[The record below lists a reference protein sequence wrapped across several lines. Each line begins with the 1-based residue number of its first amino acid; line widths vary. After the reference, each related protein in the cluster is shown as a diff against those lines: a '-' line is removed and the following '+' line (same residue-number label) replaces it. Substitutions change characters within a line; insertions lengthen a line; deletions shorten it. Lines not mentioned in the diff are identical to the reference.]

1 MLIRRVTFFSGCF
14 AFVVVALGAWTRLA
28 DAGLGCPDWPGCYGF
43 VTLPINPDDIELA
56 NSRFPDSPYELAKAI
71 PEVVHR
77 YFAATLGF
85 FILSIATALN
95 LDRSYKPNIKFLSI
109 VLLIW
114 VLIQG
119 AFGYLTVSLKLWPQ
133 IVSLHLLF
141 GFITTAL
148 LWLLYFKLVD
158 EDLGFINRWRFSKN
172 LKSLISF
179 ASVLVLIQIFLGAWT
194 STNYAAFSCTDFP
207 LCQGKIFP
215 DMNFLGGFNLFQDI
229 GPNYLGGQMDLE
241 SRTAI
246 HFSHRIGA
254 LIVSIFLSFLAWKF
268 YKDNFKRISLI
279 LMGLLLLQILLGV
292 SNIIFQLPLL
302 IAVAHNLG
310 GLSLMTYLMVLR
322 LRYQDDN

>member
-322 LRYQDDN
+322 FRYQDDN

>member
-1 MLIRRVTFFSGCF
+1 M
-14 AFVVVALGAWTRLA
+14 
-28 DAGLGCPDWPGCYGF
+28 
-43 VTLPINPDDIELA
+43 
-56 NSRFPDSPYELAKAI
+56 
-71 PEVVHR
+71 
-77 YFAATLGF
+77 
-85 FILSIATALN
+85 
-95 LDRSYKPNIKFLSI
+95 
-109 VLLIW
+109 
-114 VLIQG
+114 
-119 AFGYLTVSLKLWPQ
+119 TVSLKLWPQ

-158 EDLGFINRWRFSKN
+158 EEVGFTNRWRFTKK

-179 ASVLVLIQIFLGAWT
+179 ASALVFLQIFLGAWT

-215 DMNFLGGFNLFQDI
+215 DMNFLGGFDFFQSI

-254 LIVSIFLSFLAWKF
+254 LVVSIFLSFLAWKF
-268 YKDNFKRISLI
+268 YKDNFKRVSLI
-279 LMGLLLLQILLGV
+279 LMGLLLVQILLGV

-310 GLSLMTYLMVLR
+310 GLSLITYLMVLR
-322 LRYQDDN
+322 FRYQDDN